1 MQPSVA
7 IGSDIDMTQNFY
19 EADKA
24 ISISRRGIVNN
35 IFIYYKKTEISLA
48 DFPDDEIYK
57 EKIYPAT

>member
-1 MQPSVA
+1 
-7 IGSDIDMTQNFY
+7 MTQNFY